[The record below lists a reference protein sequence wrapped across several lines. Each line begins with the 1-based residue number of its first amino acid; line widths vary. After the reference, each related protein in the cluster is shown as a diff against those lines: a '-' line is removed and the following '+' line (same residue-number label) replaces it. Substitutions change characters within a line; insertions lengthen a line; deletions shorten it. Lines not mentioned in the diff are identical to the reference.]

1 MHADAFAAALEPHY
15 DDAVRYCRALCA
27 RWSPGDADDVLQQAL
42 LQALEHFGSLRDPAR
57 FRSWLFRIVTQC
69 FHAAAR
75 RHFWRRFVPLA
86 EAGDAVEPMPAVLRG
101 GRPDAPGRRALLAA
115 LGRLPDRD
123 RAALLLFEVAGLS
136 LEEVGAVQGDR
147 SVSATKSRLSRARQR
162 VRGMLEAGV
171 PAGREGRGEEGVEA
185 AALRLL
191 DEIDARRVR

>member
-1 MHADAFAAALEPHY
+1 MDADAFAEALRPHY
-15 DDAVRYCRALCA
+15 DDAARYCRALCA
-27 RWSPGDADDVLQQAL
+27 RWSPGEADDVLQQAL
-42 LQALEHFGSLRDPAR
+42 LQALEHHGSLRDPAK

-86 EAGDAVEPMPAVLRG
+86 EADEAGAMPAVLR
-101 GRPDAPGRRALLAA
+101 GRPDAPGRAALLSA

-147 SVSATKSRLSRARQR
+147 SLSATKSRLSRARR
-162 VRGMLEAGV
+162 RARALLEAGGRPDAAAPREGV
-171 PAGREGRGEEGVEA
+171 EEATLRLLNEIDAGRER
-185 AALRLL
+185 
-191 DEIDARRVR
+191 

>member
-1 MHADAFAAALEPHY
+1 MHADAFAEALRPHY

-27 RWSPGDADDVLQQAL
+27 RGSPGDADDVLQQAL

-57 FRSWLFRIVTQC
+57 FRAWLFRIVTQC

-86 EAGDAVEPMPAVLRG
+86 EVGGAEPMPAVLRD
-101 GRPDAPGRRALLAA
+101 RPDAPGRGALLAA

-162 VRGMLEAGV
+162 VRGMLEAGL
-171 PAGREGRGEEGVEA
+171 PAARRGAVDRDVEEA
-185 AALRLL
+185 TLRLL
-191 DEIDARRVR
+191 DEIDARRET

>member
-1 MHADAFAAALEPHY
+1 MHADAFAEALRPHY

-42 LQALEHFGSLRDPAR
+42 LQALEHFGSLRDPAK

-75 RHFWRRFVPLA
+75 RHFWKRFVPLA
-86 EAGDAVEPMPAVLRG
+86 DVGDTEPMPAVLRD
-101 GRPDAPGRRALLAA
+101 RPDAPGRAALLAA

-123 RAALLLFEVAGLS
+123 RAALLLFEVAGMS

-162 VRGMLEAGV
+162 VRGMLEAGL
-171 PAGREGRGEEGVEA
+171 PAERGAAADRGVEEA
-185 AALRLL
+185 TLRLL
-191 DEIDARRVR
+191 DEIDARRER

>member
-1 MHADAFAAALEPHY
+1 MHADDFAEALRPHY

-27 RWSPGDADDVLQQAL
+27 RGSPGDADDVLQQAL
-42 LQALEHFGSLRDPAR
+42 LQALAGFGSLRDRAK
-57 FRSWLFRIVTQC
+57 FRSWLFRIVTRC

-86 EAGDAVEPMPAVLRG
+86 EADAAEPMPAVLRG
-101 GRPDAPGRRALLAA
+101 RPAPAGSGALLAA

-171 PAGREGRGEEGVEA
+171 PAGGPAAGVDGGVEA
-185 AALRLL
+185 ATLRLL
-191 DEIDARRVR
+191 DEIDARRDA

>member
-1 MHADAFAAALEPHY
+1 VEADDFAEALRPHY
-15 DDAVRYCRALCA
+15 DDVVRYCRALCA

-42 LQALEHFGSLRDPAR
+42 LQALQHHGSLRDPAK
-57 FRSWLFRIVTQC
+57 FRSWLFRIVTQS

-86 EAGDAVEPMPAVLRG
+86 EATETEAMPAVLR
-101 GRPDAPGRRALLAA
+101 GRPDAPGRAALLAA

-147 SVSATKSRLSRARQR
+147 SLSATKSRLSRTRQR
-162 VRGMLEAGV
+162 MRRMLEAGV
-171 PAGREGRGEEGVEA
+171 RPAAAAPQEGVEEA
-185 AALRLL
+185 TLRLL
-191 DEIDARRVR
+191 NEMDERRKR

>member
-1 MHADAFAAALEPHY
+1 VHADAFAEALRPHY

-42 LQALEHFGSLRDPAR
+42 LQALEHFGSLRDPAK
-57 FRSWLFRIVTQC
+57 FRSWLFRIITQV

-75 RHFWRRFVPLA
+75 RHFWKRFVPLA
-86 EAGDAVEPMPAVLRG
+86 DVGDAEPMPAVLRG
-101 GRPDAPGRRALLAA
+101 RPDAPGRAALLAA

-123 RAALLLFEVAGLS
+123 RAALLLFEVAGMS

-162 VRGMLEAGV
+162 VRGILEAGL
-171 PAGREGRGEEGVEA
+171 PAERGGAADQNVEEA
-185 AALRLL
+185 TLRLL
-191 DEIDARRVR
+191 DEIDARRER